1 MNLILMGPPG
11 AGKGTQAEYIE
22 RKYWI
27 PHISTGDMFRSA
39 IRFGTDLGLKAKT
52 LMDAGQL
59 VPDDVTIG
67 IVRERLAERDCAK
80 GFLLDGF
87 PRNIAQA
94 EALDKIMA
102 EWNKSID
109 AVINIEVPDNVLTL
123 RLTGRRTCSQCGANY
138 HMQFNQPQK
147 ASQCDI
153 CLGEIQQRS
162 DDREDTVAERLAVY
176 ALQTRNLTEYYGPK
190 GLLRDIN
197 GNQSPD
203 EVFKDIVACLSEI
216 KGTALH

>member
-11 AGKGTQAEYIE
+11 AGKGTQAENIE

-27 PHISTGDMFRSA
+27 PHISTGDMLRSA
-39 IRFGTDLGLKAKT
+39 IRFGTDLGLQAKT

-67 IVRERLAERDCAK
+67 IVRKRLAERDCAK

-87 PRNIAQA
+87 PRTIAQA
-94 EALDKIMA
+94 EALDKIVA
-102 EWNKSID
+102 EWNQSID
-109 AVINIEVPDNVLTL
+109 AVINIEVSEEVLSL

-138 HMQFNQPQK
+138 HIRFNPPQK

-153 CLGEIQQRS
+153 CSGEIQQRS

-176 ALQTRNLTEYYGPK
+176 EQQTRPLTEYYARK
-190 GLLRDIN
+190 GLLKTIN
-197 GNQSPD
+197 GDQSLD
-203 EVFKDIVACLSEI
+203 EVFNDIVENLQ
-216 KGTALH
+216 

>member
-39 IRFGTDLGLKAKT
+39 IRFGTDLGLQAKT
-52 LMDAGQL
+52 FMDAGQL

-87 PRNIAQA
+87 PRTIAQA

-102 EWNKSID
+102 EWNKRID
-109 AVINIEVPDNVLTL
+109 GVINIEVPDAVLTQ
-123 RLTGRRTCSQCGANY
+123 RLTGRRTCSQCGATY
-138 HMQFNQPQK
+138 HIQFNPPQK

-153 CLGEIQQRS
+153 CSGEIQQRS
-162 DDREDTVAERLAVY
+162 DDREDTVGERLAVY
-176 ALQTRNLTEYYGPK
+176 AEQTGHLTEYYAPK
-190 GLLRDIN
+190 GLLKNIN
-197 GNQSPD
+197 GDQSLD
-203 EVFKDIVACLSEI
+203 EVFKDIVESLQ
-216 KGTALH
+216 